1 MRVKQVQACRPKD
14 DGPSLDRPMRRKP
27 ARNAFSRDR
36 SNYPPSPIAVPL
48 AWLYLHYRLS
58 RRIIFNI
65 ESKAGDPQGSPTGL
79 LGDYAA
85 LSPG

>member
-48 AWLYLHYRLS
+48 AWLYPIIGYLDGLYLISNQHESS
-58 RRIIFNI
+58 RI
-65 ESKAGDPQGSPTGL
+65 
-79 LGDYAA
+79 
-85 LSPG
+85 